1 MKKILLLSTYSNQPK
16 QFNQSLNQLKNL
28 YNKEIQN
35 SNESNKIKL
44 HKSNAIEGLINYY
57 KMLEQKSKRGNDT
70 GNINNQNGLN
80 ILNDLDNL
88 NNFKNLEVLL
98 NEATVHFVDLINN
111 KNNSD
116 NTESI
121 ESIESIENKEDI
133 INMYKK
139 MNSSNIYDIHRIAHS
154 HKPSSLSKEELDM
167 FLTGVMYFLTLEYNN
182 FKNINK

>member
-1 MKKILLLSTYSNQPK
+1 MKRILLISTYSNQPK
-16 QFNQSLNQLKNL
+16 QFNQSLNQLKTL
-28 YNKEIQN
+28 YNREIQN
-35 SNESNKIKL
+35 SNENNKIKL
-44 HKSNAIEGLINYY
+44 HKSNAIEELINHY

-80 ILNDLDNL
+80 FLNDLDN
-88 NNFKNLEVLL
+88 FENLEALL
-98 NEATVHFVDLINN
+98 NETTVHFVDLINN
-111 KNNSD
+111 KNDSD

-121 ESIESIENKEDI
+121 EIIKNKEDI

-167 FLTGVMYFLTLEYNN
+167 FLTGAMYFLTLEYNN

>member
-1 MKKILLLSTYSNQPK
+1 MKRVLLISTYSNQPK
-16 QFNQSLNQLKNL
+16 QFNQSLNQLKTL

-35 SNESNKIKL
+35 NNENNKIKP
-44 HKSNAIEGLINYY
+44 HKSNAIEELINYY
-57 KMLEQKSKRGNDT
+57 KMLERKSKRENDT

-98 NEATVHFVDLINN
+98 NKATVHFVDLINN

-116 NTESI
+116 DI
-121 ESIESIENKEDI
+121 EGIESIENKEDI

-139 MNSSNIYDIHRIAHS
+139 MNSSNIYDVHRITHS

>member
-1 MKKILLLSTYSNQPK
+1 M
-16 QFNQSLNQLKNL
+16 

-35 SNESNKIKL
+35 SNENNKIEL
-44 HKSNAIEGLINYY
+44 HKPNAIEELINYY

-80 ILNDLDNL
+80 ILNDL
-88 NNFKNLEVLL
+88 NNFENLEVLL

-111 KNNSD
+111 KNNSGD
-116 NTESI
+116 I
-121 ESIESIENKEDI
+121 ESIKNKEDI

-139 MNSSNIYDIHRIAHS
+139 MNSSNTYDIHRIAHS
-154 HKPSSLSKEELDM
+154 HKSSSLSKEELNM
-167 FLTGVMYFLTLEYNN
+167 FLKGAMYFLTLEYTN